1 MRRCRRRNCRE
12 SFRVRSRSI
21 VYSTS
26 RKVSGTKSSVFP
38 ISRCGQ
44 ESVPRHARHSQYH
57 ICRKIQLPSSIS
69 AAQPDSALPFPRKA
83 YPKVCA
89 LPGRPEIDGAA
100 LPGALRFPTVGFRK
114 FPLFLTCVPR
124 AQSKTAPRLWQILLI
139 TTSAARMEQVDW
151 ARSLAEQCRYAEPD
165 PA

>member
-1 MRRCRRRNCRE
+1 MSWEWIIAFGAGCAVTLAASTWYRQALAGAAP
-12 SFRVRSRSI
+12 
-21 VYSTS
+21 VYL
-26 RKVSGTKSSVFP
+26 RPGPAHPGSGTAGIVAAGLP
-38 ISRCGQ
+38 IGG
-44 ESVPRHARHSQYH
+44 PRRV
-57 ICRKIQLPSSIS
+57 LT
-69 AAQPDSALPFPRKA
+69 
-83 YPKVCA
+83 
-89 LPGRPEIDGAA
+89 GGAA